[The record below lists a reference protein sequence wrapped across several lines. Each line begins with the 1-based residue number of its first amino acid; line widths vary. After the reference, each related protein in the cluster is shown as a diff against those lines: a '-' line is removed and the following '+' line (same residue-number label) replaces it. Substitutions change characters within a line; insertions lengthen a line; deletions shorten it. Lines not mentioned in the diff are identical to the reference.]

1 MSLIVPERAKMQLR
15 ESKVAADRLGTLI
28 KRNGT
33 PWTKDQQEQLATIFD
48 VIKQTRDALY
58 NIVEANK

>member
-1 MSLIVPERAKMQLR
+1 MQLR
-15 ESKVAADRLGTLI
+15 ESKVAADRLATLI
-28 KRNGT
+28 NRNGT
-33 PWTKDQQEQLATIFD
+33 PWTKDQQEQLATIFE

>member
-1 MSLIVPERAKMQLR
+1 MSLIVPERAQMQLR
-15 ESKVAADRLGTLI
+15 ESKIAADRLGALI

-33 PWTKDQQEQLATIFD
+33 PWTKEQEDQLAAIYE

>member
-15 ESKVAADRLGTLI
+15 ESKAAADRLGAI
-28 KRNGT
+28 IQRNGN
-33 PWTKDQQEQLATIFD
+33 PWTKDQQDQLATIFE